1 MSLKRRLFEVI
12 AGEPRF
18 LPGDRLSNEVIKR
31 GTSLVGP
38 SLNRFLKTGRRQLK
52 GFKNEADDFLEK
64 QVLGRVRGIQNSF
77 NRTPGA
83 ARSNKFGNKV
93 RPNSMPKGAPK
104 VTTAAARGP
113 LRGALRKVPY
123 VSLGMAAA
131 DINDSV
137 QEGRPLPESIGRVAF
152 GTGGSLIGTGIGTL
166 GGAITGPGAFVTGG
180 IGGFAGYD
188 QGTKIFDNLMA
199 GDNILSNTL
208 KQESQPKKQERSG
221 PTRQEI
227 LDEAM
232 MRREMLRQG
241 NGMYSQNLEL
251 APIPRERILVGP
263 TPNYDLDGIPRVQP
277 PGPTD
282 PPNGPSVVPG
292 TPIPTS
298 LSTAGR
304 PYAPGDQAGNVGATY
319 GNGTS
324 TMPNA
329 NPANTV
335 LPPNAEQILQADP
348 MQIYE
353 QARIASQGMDKSQMD
368 KVRDLGLAIHRQ
380 KYAGTSLYPTA
391 NSMPGSMTA
400 KDENYQLRE
409 IEPSQVDQRML
420 DIYSGDAPVLD
431 PNKFLQAQMIGR
443 VAR

>member
-1 MSLKRRLFEVI
+1 MSLKRRLI
-12 AGEPRF
+12 
-18 LPGDRLSNEVIKR
+18 NEFSKT

-38 SLNRFLKTGRRQLK
+38 GLNRFLKTGRRQLK

-64 QVLGRVRGIQNSF
+64 QVLGRVRGIENAIRRVPAS
-77 NRTPGA
+77 G
-83 ARSNKFGNKV
+83 RSSRLG
-93 RPNSMPKGAPK
+93 PTIPKGGQK
-104 VTTAAARGP
+104 VTTTRPRYDLLDDVVRQGTKGG

-123 VSLGMAAA
+123 VTLGMAAS
-131 DINDSV
+131 DIKDSV
-137 QEGRPLPESIGRVAF
+137 DEGRPLPESIGRVAF
-152 GTGGSLIGTGIGTL
+152 GTGGGIIGAGVGTL
-166 GGAITGPGAFVTGG
+166 GGLVTGPAAFLTGGYGAFR
-180 IGGFAGYD
+180 GYD
-188 QGTKIFDNLMA
+188 EGTKIFDSLMA

-227 LDEAM
+227 IDEAM

-241 NGMYSQNLEL
+241 NGMYSQNLNL
-251 APIPRERILVGP
+251 APKQPERILVGP
-263 TPNYDLDGIPRVQP
+263 TPNYDLDGTPRVQP

-380 KYAGTSLYPTA
+380 KYAGTSLYPTD
-391 NSMPGSMTA
+391 NSLPGSMAA
-400 KDENYQLRE
+400 KDENNQLRE
-409 IEPSQVDQRML
+409 IEPSQIDQRML
-420 DIYSGDAPVLD
+420 DIYSGATPVLD